1 MAITEKKK
9 FWDTNFW
16 KIAKPILI
24 QIATV
29 FVKKQK
35 FIKTEQDKKN
45 VDDGA
50 DVLRKM

>member
-1 MAITEKKK
+1 MKKPFFQSG
-9 FWDTNFW
+9 FWQ
-16 KIAKPILI
+16 IAKPILI

-35 FIKTEQDKKN
+35 FIKTEQDKRN

>member
-1 MAITEKKK
+1 MTEKKK

-16 KIAKPILI
+16 KITKTVLLNVLPALIKAKAP
-24 QIATV
+24 
-29 FVKKQK
+29 
-35 FIKTEQDKKN
+35 FIKTEQDKRN